1 MFYLL
6 TLYGTLKYYSVIC
19 RPADH
24 IVERPSGRDS
34 NPGRSILFLSI
45 LSGFSL
51 APHDRPVLCSCWN
64 PSVSNATYLFSEW
77 TPGHRR
83 RKGVRF
89 DLIFYIELSII
100 TGIYFNLAILRTRWV
115 FLIIDYIFVRLFS
128 PHMLILKFICKTVKS
143 WKVLYGRYIIF
154 LFFLLLSDYICKIA
168 IVYYWLGK
176 NYVIVA
182 FLYKKENLP

>member
-1 MFYLL
+1 MWSAAPQTTLWRGPRGEIRTRDGLFY
-6 TLYGTLKYYSVIC
+6 S
-19 RPADH
+19 
-24 IVERPSGRDS
+24 
-34 NPGRSILFLSI
+34 
-45 LSGFSL
+45 
-51 APHDRPVLCSCWN
+51 
-64 PSVSNATYLFSEW
+64 YLFCQGFRWPHMTGPFCVLVEILRCLMQLIFFFRMD
-77 TPGHRR
+77 PGSSKKKR
-83 RKGVRF
+83 GF

-115 FLIIDYIFVRLFS
+115 FLIIDYIFVLLFS